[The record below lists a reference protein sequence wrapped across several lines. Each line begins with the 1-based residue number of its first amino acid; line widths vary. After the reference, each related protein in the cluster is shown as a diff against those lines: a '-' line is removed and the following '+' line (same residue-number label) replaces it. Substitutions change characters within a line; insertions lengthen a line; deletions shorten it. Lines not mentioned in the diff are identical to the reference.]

1 MSKRR
6 ISVVLAASALISAAA
21 GSAYAADK
29 SAPKPM
35 DFTVKSEPMTLAP
48 NGGRNMKFDASK
60 GRFGI
65 VLDIL
70 QPDGRATAPNDV
82 SAGAYFRITPS
93 VRVGGS
99 VSLGEQDLTP
109 RRNASRPAD
118 QPKVRLESTFKF

>member
-6 ISVVLAASALISAAA
+6 MSVVLAATALISAAA
-21 GSAYAADK
+21 GNAYADTK
-29 SAPKPM
+29 PSKPM
-35 DFTVKSEPMTLAP
+35 DFTVKSEPITAAP
-48 NGGRNMKFDASK
+48 NAGRNMKFDASK

-65 VLDIL
+65 VLDIQ
-70 QPDGRATAPNDV
+70 QPDGRAAVPNDV

-109 RRNASRPAD
+109 RRNAARPAD

>member
-1 MSKRR
+1 MNKRR
-6 ISVVLAASALISAAA
+6 LSVVLAAAALVSAVA
-21 GSAYAADK
+21 GGAYAADK
-29 SAPKPM
+29 PSKPV
-35 DFTVKSEPMTLAP
+35 DFTVKSEPITLAP
-48 NGGRNMKFDASK
+48 NSGRNTKFDASK
-60 GRFGI
+60 GRFGF

-70 QPDGRATAPNDV
+70 QPDGRAAAPNDV